1 MAPAIPR
8 RRLLQAALL
17 ATATPALSF
26 AAGGSASAATLP
38 APSSWKLRPFELK
51 DVKLGQGV
59 FAAKR
64 QLMLD
69 HGRGYDVNRLL
80 QVFRANAG
88 LSTGGAVA
96 PGGWEG
102 LDGEANGNL
111 RGHYTGHFLT
121 MLSQAYASTGDQ
133 AYANKI
139 RTMTGALTDVRA
151 ALRKDPAV
159 LSVTG
164 KFGTAAENVRGSYQ
178 YVNLPAA
185 VLTAPRRSP
194 CLPG

>member
-1 MAPAIPR
+1 MAPALPR
-8 RRLLQAALL
+8 RTVLQAALL
-17 ATATPALSF
+17 AAAAPAMSYTAG
-26 AAGGSASAATLP
+26 AGRATAATLP
-38 APSSWKLRPFELK
+38 APSAWTLRPFELK
-51 DVKLGQGV
+51 DVKVGQGL
-59 FAAKR
+59 FATKR
-64 QLMLD
+64 QFMLD

-111 RGHYTGHFLT
+111 RGHYTGHFLS

-133 AYANKI
+133 VYADKI
-139 RTMTGALTDVRA
+139 RTMLAALTDVRA

-159 LSVTG
+159 LS
-164 KFGTAAENVRGSYQ
+164 AAGNSAR
-178 YVNLPAA
+178 
-185 VLTAPRRSP
+185 RRSTCAAPTSTSACRPP
-194 CLPG
+194 C